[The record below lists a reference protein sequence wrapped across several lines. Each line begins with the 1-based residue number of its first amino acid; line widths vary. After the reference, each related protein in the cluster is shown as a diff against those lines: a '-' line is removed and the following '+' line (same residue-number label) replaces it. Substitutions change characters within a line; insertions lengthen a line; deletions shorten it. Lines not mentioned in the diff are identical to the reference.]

1 MTLLCDII
9 HQYIYIYIYISIPVD
24 ARWANPNAFVR
35 PLGEQRIGGGGGGG
49 GGQFEGMDLDLMN
62 MNEED
67 RVAVMQA
74 MREFQRQGGDLGQ
87 GQGPGQGGR
96 PEGNLD
102 PNLPLMQLF
111 LQTLLPWNDVRRG

>member
-1 MTLLCDII
+1 MILYNNIF
-9 HQYIYIYIYISIPVD
+9 IYIYISIPVD

-35 PLGEQRIGGGGGGG
+35 PLGEQRIGGGGGG

-87 GQGPGQGGR
+87 GPGQGGR